1 MNEKIQDNLISAYHD
16 AELSAAERAD
26 VERLLASSPEARAE
40 LESYRRLSGLLRESG
55 RPTLTAD
62 LAPLVMHSI
71 ERQMLLP
78 QTVSRP
84 LATPRS
90 TNWAGALVALTA
102 AMMVAVSLMPQ
113 GNRDRQFANR
123 HQAPVMPQNVVAQPG
138 PNSLQPLGGHA
149 VAANDT
155 VKPATKPDQTP
166 ANPVV
171 APQLAASD
179 LPLNVIEDLKKA
191 NFGEIVRFLK
201 NSGKD
206 VTVFHLMVLDVQ
218 PGLESLQLIL
228 SAQQISGPMNQPSQS
243 GVVAVYVQA
252 NQNQLDK
259 VIAELMSK
267 DREQFIALAVPPL
280 PVKASE
286 VQKLMTGKPEN
297 VASSQMPM
305 QQNELSK
312 LGVNAVQ
319 SKQILAAREGRNVRF
334 PGSSFSVKTPGRD
347 NSPNRKVL
355 IVLEKVPAELMP
367 KPATP
372 HN

>member
-16 AELSAAERAD
+16 AELSAAERTD
-26 VERLLASSPEARAE
+26 VQRLLASSPEARAE

-55 RPTLTAD
+55 RPTLTAN
-62 LAPLVMHSI
+62 LAPLVMHTI
-71 ERQMLLP
+71 KRQMLP
-78 QTVSRP
+78 QTASRP

-102 AMMVAVSLMPQ
+102 ALMVAVSLMPQ
-113 GNRDRQFANR
+113 GKRDRQFANR

-149 VAANDT
+149 VAANDI
-155 VKPATKPDQTP
+155 VKPATTPDQTP
-166 ANPVV
+166 AKPVF

-367 KPATP
+367 KP
-372 HN
+372 